1 LTAADR
7 RFVAV
12 SEEKSQLNET
22 AVSLRTALGQSEQ
35 KLAATAERVA
45 TAAQNQKRLDSK
57 IAALQN
63 QLKEALDQANRARSE
78 LEDRRLEDKGL
89 HRKLAGVAGPLK
101 RVAVLVDAS
110 GSMAEAPGRW
120 EGVREI
126 VADWLE
132 HLEVEQC
139 MLVLFS
145 SEVEA
150 LPDDGSLLAVR
161 GPAGEQNRGRLAERL
176 ARHQPGGWTNT
187 LGALEAAYAHEEIDT
202 IILFTDG
209 RPASPGAQFDR
220 AAIERIY
227 ELCAE
232 HRDIPV
238 NTIGVGDYF
247 ADPEISVFLRKLA
260 DTTGGTFLGR

>member
-1 LTAADR
+1 MD
-7 RFVAV
+7 
-12 SEEKSQLNET
+12 SQ
-22 AVSLRTALGQSEQ
+22 
-35 KLAATAERVA
+35 
-45 TAAQNQKRLDSK
+45 

-63 QLKEALDQANRARSE
+63 QLKEALDRADQARSQ
-78 LEDRRLEDKGL
+78 LEARRLEDKGL
-89 HRKLAGVAGPLK
+89 HRKLAGVSGPLK

-120 EGVREI
+120 EGVRQI

-132 HLEVEQC
+132 HLDVEQC
-139 MLVLFS
+139 VLILFS
-145 SEVEA
+145 SEVESF
-150 LPDDGSLLAVR
+150 PDDGALLAVR

-187 LGALEAAYAHEEIDT
+187 LGALERAYAHDQIDT

-209 RPASPGAQFDR
+209 KPASPGAQFDR

-227 ELCAE
+227 DLCAE

-260 DTTGGTFLGR
+260 DTTGGTFVGR